1 MKQKHLDIIIIVLT
15 LFIFPLYML
24 GIWGVGFDAA
34 DESWT
39 YLHRS
44 VASMPYVTVYFLYLF
59 IIMLL
64 SAIRI
69 QRNTR
74 TSQLLMYAYITTLAI
89 HALSQMSQQ
98 LLELHALSRG
108 RFAISYYTTGG
119 IVPFIVFVLFI
130 GLPIILVILSILM
143 TVTNTQNQSAIK

>member
-44 VASMPYVTVYFLYLF
+44 VVSMPYDIVYFLYLF
-59 IIMLL
+59 IIVLL

-69 QRNTR
+69 QRNSR

>member
-44 VASMPYVTVYFLYLF
+44 VASIPYVIVYFLYLF
-59 IIMLL
+59 IIMML

-69 QRNTR
+69 QRNSR